1 MSFKRDS
8 ETNLFV
14 PTANFKMPKQVKRTL
29 ATILDKDLRDQWR
42 NVSTQSVCQS
52 FEVLETKKK
61 KDDKKGQ
68 K

>member
-14 PTANFKMPKQVKRTL
+14 PTAHFKMPKQVKRTL

-42 NVSTQSVCQS
+42 NVSAQSVMQS
-52 FEVLETKKK
+52 FEEITKAQKSK
-61 KDDKKGQ
+61 NKGS
-68 K
+68 